1 MIFPVL
7 FLLVTRNTK
16 SWHLKLVRHN
26 KKTFSQKTDF
36 QHDKIRHFNALS
48 TVMLIETSK
57 LEICFKSFVKTARC
71 TLSKKCVIKCESK
84 FYPT

>member
-57 LEICFKSFVKTARC
+57 LEICFQKFCKDRKMHFVKKMRDQ
-71 TLSKKCVIKCESK
+71 V
-84 FYPT
+84 

>member
-1 MIFPVL
+1 M
-7 FLLVTRNTK
+7 RNTK

-36 QHDKIRHFNALS
+36 QHDKIRHFFNAVS
-48 TVMLIETSK
+48 TVVPIEMSK
-57 LEICFKSFVKTARC
+57 LEICFQKFRKDRKMHFV
-71 TLSKKCVIKCESK
+71 KKCVIKCESE